1 MPNDFFRFKQFT
13 IHQDRCA
20 MKVSTD
26 ACLLG
31 AWAPFP
37 EPTATILDIG
47 AGTGLLSLMLAQRF
61 PQARITAV
69 ELDGEAAAQA
79 AQNSTESPF
88 TGRVQVVCEDIR
100 TYQPD
105 ECFDAIICNPPFFSN
120 SLKGPSAVRNQARH
134 QDALHLSELSAQVQR
149 LLKPNGYVAV
159 VLPADIHRTWEELLS
174 GPDWQLEQ
182 EVAIRPL
189 PQKPVNRVLSLY
201 RNQKSPEAVGL
212 RTEEML
218 YESYG
223 VYTPFTEA
231 LLQPFYL
238 KL

>member
-1 MPNDFFRFKQFT
+1 
-13 IHQDRCA
+13 

-37 EPTATILDIG
+37 ETTATILDIG

-61 PQARITAV
+61 RLAQITAV
-69 ELDGEAAAQA
+69 ELDGEAAGQA
-79 AQNSTESPF
+79 TQNVAESPF
-88 TGRVQVVCEDIR
+88 TDRVQVVCEDIR
-100 TYQPD
+100 AYHPD
-105 ECFDAIICNPPFFSN
+105 ECFDAIICNPPFFFN

-134 QDALHLSELSAQVQR
+134 QDALHLSELAARVQQ
-149 LLKPNGYVAV
+149 LLKPNGCVAV
-159 VLPADIHRTWEELLS
+159 VLPADIHRTWEQLLS

-182 EVAIRPL
+182 AVAIRPL
-189 PQKPVNRVLSLY
+189 PDKPVNRVLSLY
-201 RNQKSPEAVGL
+201 RKQKSPEAVGF
-212 RTEEML
+212 RTEEIL

-223 VYTPFTEA
+223 VYTPFAQT

>member
-1 MPNDFFRFKQFT
+1 
-13 IHQDRCA
+13 

-61 PQARITAV
+61 SKAQITAV
-69 ELDGEAAAQA
+69 ELDGDAARQA
-79 AQNSTESPF
+79 TQNSVQSPF
-88 TGRVQVVCEDIR
+88 ANRVQVICEDIR
-100 TYQPD
+100 SFQP
-105 ECFDAIICNPPFFSN
+105 ETGFNAIICNPPFFSN
-120 SLKGPSAVRNQARH
+120 SLKGPSVTRNQARH
-134 QDALHLSELSAQVQR
+134 QDALHLSELAVRVER
-149 LLKPNGYVAV
+149 LLKPNGCIAV
-159 VLPADIHRTWEELLS
+159 VLPAAIHRTWEELLS
-174 GPDWQLEQ
+174 GMDWQLEQ
-182 EVAIRPL
+182 AIAIRPL
-189 PQKPVNRVLSLY
+189 PDKPVNRVVSLY
-201 RNQKSPEAVGL
+201 RNQKSPEAIGP
-212 RTEEML
+212 RTEETL

-223 VYTPFTEA
+223 VYTPFAKA